1 MSTIITRRKVITTGI
16 ATAAGVSG
24 LGAAALLAER
34 YGLIPPDHGGIFGVG
49 ETLTYAAQRLL
60 MARHPL
66 AREFNRSDISKVAP
80 VNGPPPEDETY
91 QRLLAVGFA
100 DWRLTVDGLVARPTS
115 FSLAELKRFPSRSQI
130 THQAC
135 EEGWS
140 FIAEWTG
147 VPLSFVLN
155 LVGVSVKAKYVVF
168 IPFANGK
175 RAIQWWES
183 IDMADAWHPQ
193 TFLTY
198 GMNGQDLPTPHGA
211 PVRLKVARQLGYK
224 SVKYLYRVTVVDSV
238 KNIGKGLGGANP
250 EDGYS
255 WYAGI

>member
-1 MSTIITRRKVITTGI
+1 MSEFVTRRKLITTGLA
-16 ATAAGVSG
+16 ATAGVSG
-24 LGAAALLAER
+24 LAVAAKIAAR

-60 MARHPL
+60 MSHHSL

-80 VNGPPPEDETY
+80 VNGPAPEGETY
-91 QRLLAVGFA
+91 QRLLAGGFA
-100 DWRLTVDGLVARPTS
+100 DWRLTVDGLVARPAS

-140 FIAEWTG
+140 FIAEWIG

-168 IPFANGK
+168 FAFANGK
-175 RAIQWWES
+175 PAKQWWES

-193 TFLTY
+193 TLLAY
-198 GMNGQDLPTPHGA
+198 GMNGRELPAPHGA
-211 PVRLKVARQLGYK
+211 PLRVRVARQLGYR
-224 SVKYLYRVTVVDSV
+224 STKYLSRVTVVDSV
-238 KNIGKGLGGANP
+238 NNIGRGLGGSPP
-250 EDGYS
+250 EVGYS
-255 WYAGI
+255 WYGGI